1 MLADKTISE
10 RNRKNA
16 RSNERQQFFLLYYA
30 ERIFVGICFY
40 NLANKN
46 VHIKINDF
54 YASNRTFLYDFFSS
68 KQQIV
73 QINFDLSS
81 KLSGSLSLYFC
92 PELFPELGS
101 GLYRQVFEK
110 LKNSVLDYLEDH
122 TMLTTTKS
130 TISSTTPKNL
140 EKTRKPRS

>member
-1 MLADKTISE
+1 LE
-10 RNRKNA
+10 
-16 RSNERQQFFLLYYA
+16 Y
-30 ERIFVGICFY
+30 VFY

-92 PELFPELGS
+92 PELGS

-110 LKNSVLDYLEDH
+110 LKNSVFDYIEDH